1 MTCGDECR
9 PTKENAE
16 DSMVLCKTILGALAL
31 SLLGACSATSG
42 GAWPQAG
49 SAQRPDARRSI
60 GLRQWVFSSFDY
72 VGVITEDEVTEV
84 RDHAVEEK
92 TFGLDFEI
100 SLIGSTTGYI
110 AAETIDLDI
119 GESWRATVGG
129 RYYVARFKRT
139 EPFVFLELS
148 HVDELEVEDEPDR
161 DPMTFIGFGV
171 GLVYPL
177 GEHYGLEVQL
187 KHEDLIGRVE
197 TTAGPFSASEE
208 FNGMLGLVAL
218 RWYF

>member
-1 MTCGDECR
+1 
-9 PTKENAE
+9 
-16 DSMVLCKTILGALAL
+16 MVLCKTILGALAL

-49 SAQRPDARRSI
+49 IAQRPDARRSI

>member
-1 MTCGDECR
+1 
-9 PTKENAE
+9 
-16 DSMVLCKTILGALAL
+16 MVLCKTILGALTL

-42 GAWPQAG
+42 GAWPQTG
-49 SAQRPDARRSI
+49 TTQRPDVRPSV

-72 VGVITEDEVTEV
+72 VGVITEGEDTEE
-84 RDHAVEEK
+84 RDHAVEGK
-92 TFGLDFEI
+92 TFGLDFEVP
-100 SLIGSTTGYI
+100 LIGSTTGYI

-129 RYYVARFKRT
+129 RYYV
-139 EPFVFLELS
+139 
-148 HVDELEVEDEPDR
+148 DELEVDDGPDR

-171 GLVYPL
+171 GLVYPF

-187 KHEDLIGRVE
+187 KHEDLLGRVE
-197 TTAGPFSASEE
+197 TTAGSFSASEE
-208 FNGMLGLVAL
+208 FNGMLGLIAL

>member
-1 MTCGDECR
+1 
-9 PTKENAE
+9 
-16 DSMVLCKTILGALAL
+16 MVLCKTILGALTL

-42 GAWPQAG
+42 GAWPQTG
-49 SAQRPDARRSI
+49 TTQRPDVRPSV

-72 VGVITEDEVTEV
+72 VGVITEGEDTEE
-84 RDHAVEEK
+84 RDHAVEGK
-92 TFGLDFEI
+92 TFGLDFEVP
-100 SLIGSTTGYI
+100 LIGSTTGYI

-129 RYYVARFKRT
+129 RYYVARFKHT

-148 HVDELEVEDEPDR
+148 HVDELEVDDGPDR

-171 GLVYPL
+171 GLVYPF

-187 KHEDLIGRVE
+187 KHEDLLGRVE
-197 TTAGPFSASEE
+197 TTAGSFSASEE
-208 FNGMLGLVAL
+208 FNGMLGLIAL